1 LTANDKAVFI
11 RRADISNT
19 KENNKMTFTEELY
32 QHISSLYS
40 GMTVRG
46 FSKLCG
52 KSEGY
57 FGSMKAQNLELATSA
72 ITNLLEEL
80 EQRKMMFISMNA
92 SAKQITELRDVQL
105 FIADEIAAR
114 HHKCSENQNIKIRH
128 MLLEAVSN
136 LADQEL
142 ANRTPAPVFIGL
154 N

>member
-1 LTANDKAVFI
+1 MTANDKAVFI

-57 FGSMKAQNLELATSA
+57 YGSMKAQNLELATSA
-72 ITNLLEEL
+72 ITHLIEEL
-80 EQRKMMFISMNA
+80 EQRKMAAPASTQFI
-92 SAKQITELRDVQL
+92 TQL
-105 FIADEIAAR
+105 SNIQRFIADEIAAR

-136 LADQEL
+136 LADREL
-142 ANRTPAPVFIGL
+142 DNRTPAPVFIEL

>member
-1 LTANDKAVFI
+1 MTANEKAVFI

-32 QHISSLYS
+32 EKISNLYV

-46 FSKLCG
+46 FSELCG
-52 KSEGY
+52 KSPSY
-57 FGSMKAQNLELATSA
+57 YGSIKAQNLELSTSA
-72 ITNLLEEL
+72 IAHLMEGIEE
-80 EQRKMMFISMNA
+80 RKMAAPASTQFIT
-92 SAKQITELRDVQL
+92 QLRDVQL
-105 FIADEIAAR
+105 FIANEIAIR

-136 LADQEL
+136 LADREL
-142 ANRTPAPVFIGL
+142 DSRTPTPVFIGL

>member
-1 LTANDKAVFI
+1 
-11 RRADISNT
+11 
-19 KENNKMTFTEELY
+19 MTFTEELY

-57 FGSMKAQNLELATSA
+57 YGSMKAQNLELATSA

-80 EQRKMMFISMNA
+80 ERRKMMFISMNA

-142 ANRTPAPVFIGL
+142 ANRTPTPVFIGL

>member
-1 LTANDKAVFI
+1 
-11 RRADISNT
+11 
-19 KENNKMTFTEELY
+19 MTFTEELY

-72 ITNLLEEL
+72 ITHLIEEL

>member
-1 LTANDKAVFI
+1 
-11 RRADISNT
+11 
-19 KENNKMTFTEELY
+19 MTFTEELY

-57 FGSMKAQNLELATSA
+57 YGSMKAQNLELATSA

-128 MLLEAVSN
+128 MILDAVSN
-136 LADQEL
+136 LADREID
-142 ANRTPAPVFIGL
+142 NRTPTPVFIGL

>member
-1 LTANDKAVFI
+1 MTANDKAVFI

-57 FGSMKAQNLELATSA
+57 YGSMKAQNLELATSA
-72 ITNLLEEL
+72 ITHLIEEL
-80 EQRKMMFISMNA
+80 EQRKMAAPASTQFIT
-92 SAKQITELRDVQL
+92 QLTEVQL
-105 FIADEIAAR
+105 FTADEIAAR
-114 HHKCSENQNIKIRH
+114 HHKCRENQNIKIRH

-136 LADQEL
+136 LADREL
-142 ANRTPAPVFIGL
+142 DNRTPTPVFIGL

>member
-1 LTANDKAVFI
+1 
-11 RRADISNT
+11 
-19 KENNKMTFTEELY
+19 MTFTEELY

-57 FGSMKAQNLELATSA
+57 YGSMKAQNLELATSA

-128 MLLEAVSN
+128 MILEAVSN
-136 LADQEL
+136 LADREID
-142 ANRTPAPVFIGL
+142 NRTPTPVFIGL

>member
-1 LTANDKAVFI
+1 
-11 RRADISNT
+11 
-19 KENNKMTFTEELY
+19 MTFTEELY

-57 FGSMKAQNLELATSA
+57 YGSMKAQNLELATSA
-72 ITNLLEEL
+72 ITHLIEEL
-80 EQRKMMFISMNA
+80 EQRKMAAPASTQFIT
-92 SAKQITELRDVQL
+92 QLTEVQL

-128 MLLEAVSN
+128 MLLESMSQ
-136 LADQEL
+136 LADREL
-142 ANRTPAPVFIGL
+142 DNRTPTPVFIGL

>member
-1 LTANDKAVFI
+1 
-11 RRADISNT
+11 
-19 KENNKMTFTEELY
+19 MTFTEELY

-72 ITNLLEEL
+72 ITHLIEEL

-142 ANRTPAPVFIGL
+142 ANRTPAPVFIRL

>member
-1 LTANDKAVFI
+1 MTANDKAVFI

-57 FGSMKAQNLELATSA
+57 YGSIKAQNLELATSA
-72 ITNLLEEL
+72 ITHLIGEL
-80 EQRKMMFISMNA
+80 EQRKMAAPASTQFIT
-92 SAKQITELRDVQL
+92 QLTEVQL

-136 LADQEL
+136 LVNREL
-142 ANRTPAPVFIGL
+142 DNRTPTPVFMGL

>member
-1 LTANDKAVFI
+1 
-11 RRADISNT
+11 
-19 KENNKMTFTEELY
+19 MTFTEELY

-57 FGSMKAQNLELATSA
+57 YGSMKAQNLELATSA
-72 ITNLLEEL
+72 ITHLIEEL
-80 EQRKMMFISMNA
+80 EQQKMAAPASTQFIT
-92 SAKQITELRDVQL
+92 QLTDVQL
-105 FIADEIAAR
+105 FIANEIAIR

-136 LADQEL
+136 LADREL
-142 ANRTPAPVFIGL
+142 DNRTPTPVFIGL

>member
-1 LTANDKAVFI
+1 
-11 RRADISNT
+11 
-19 KENNKMTFTEELY
+19 MTFTEELY

-57 FGSMKAQNLELATSA
+57 YGSMKAQNLELATSS

-136 LADQEL
+136 LADLEL

>member
-1 LTANDKAVFI
+1 
-11 RRADISNT
+11 
-19 KENNKMTFTEELY
+19 MTFTEELY

-72 ITNLLEEL
+72 ITHLIEEL

-92 SAKQITELRDVQL
+92 SAKQITQLRDVQL

-136 LADQEL
+136 LADREL
-142 ANRTPAPVFIGL
+142 DNRTPTPVFIGL

>member
-1 LTANDKAVFI
+1 
-11 RRADISNT
+11 
-19 KENNKMTFTEELY
+19 MTFTEELY

-92 SAKQITELRDVQL
+92 SAKQITD
-105 FIADEIAAR
+105 
-114 HHKCSENQNIKIRH
+114 
-128 MLLEAVSN
+128 
-136 LADQEL
+136 
-142 ANRTPAPVFIGL
+142 
-154 N
+154 

>member
-1 LTANDKAVFI
+1 MTANDKAVFI

-57 FGSMKAQNLELATSA
+57 YGSMKAQNLELATSA
-72 ITNLLEEL
+72 ITHLIEEL
-80 EQRKMMFISMNA
+80 EQRKMAAPASTEFIT
-92 SAKQITELRDVQL
+92 QLTEVQL

-136 LADQEL
+136 LADREL
-142 ANRTPAPVFIGL
+142 DNRTPTPVFIGL

>member
-1 LTANDKAVFI
+1 
-11 RRADISNT
+11 
-19 KENNKMTFTEELY
+19 MTFTEELY
-32 QHISSLYS
+32 EKISNLYV

-57 FGSMKAQNLELATSA
+57 YGSMKAQNLELATSS

-80 EQRKMMFISMNA
+80 ERRKMMFISMNA
-92 SAKQITELRDVQL
+92 SAKQIGELRDVQL
-105 FIADEIAAR
+105 FIADEIAQR

-136 LADQEL
+136 LADREL
-142 ANRTPAPVFIGL
+142 DNRTPTPVFIGL

>member
-1 LTANDKAVFI
+1 
-11 RRADISNT
+11 
-19 KENNKMTFTEELY
+19 MTFTEELY

-136 LADQEL
+136 LADREL
-142 ANRTPAPVFIGL
+142 DNRAPTPVFIG
-154 N
+154 

>member
-1 LTANDKAVFI
+1 
-11 RRADISNT
+11 
-19 KENNKMTFTEELY
+19 MTFTEELY

-57 FGSMKAQNLELATSA
+57 YGSMKAQNLELATSA

-136 LADQEL
+136 LADREL
-142 ANRTPAPVFIGL
+142 DNRTPTPVFIGS